1 MALEKMKMNNRKVA
15 KTSIYLLALS
25 LTQPFFWL
33 PVVLPQPVQANN
45 ITLSEEIL
53 ELLAKTEP
61 TCQRL
66 PSDLRSLT
74 KGAVDAVIPSQTHT
88 QQQLEDTIQLLLH
101 QGWRLSHS
109 ADYPVALA
117 CLKTVHKL
125 YKAIDHPIGQGQ
137 TLFNIAWVHYST
149 ANYEKAIATY
159 QQAIALQSQIKHRGT
174 WGETHSLAGLG
185 LVYNALGDQLTA
197 IQYAQQALAIAKE
210 EGDSLAKGYSY
221 VDLGDYHYALGNIQT
236 ALEFYEQSIAV
247 GIQFYEA
254 YPYIGAGNAHYT
266 LGQYQSA
273 IANFQKAITAA
284 ESEYP
289 KIRALAGLGKIAQAQ
304 GKFNQARRHYQQ
316 ALGMAEEIGDRQ
328 GEALLLS
335 HMGSLLA
342 AQDQPELATVFYKN
356 AVQSREV
363 IRQDIQGLGKQLR
376 QQYIESVST
385 DYRAL
390 ADLLLS
396 QSRVLEAQQVLE
408 LLKVQELRDYTKDTR
423 AGGQTDG
430 SPLTPPEA
438 AVVPPHNQL
447 ISLGAKLTAC
457 ESQKPYCPDR
467 KQLQTERKAALA
479 AFNQKADDLRLAF
492 NAETITDPALLEQ
505 GELTRAAQK
514 LVKAHPNSV
523 LIYPLVLEDKLWLVW
538 GAQAGKQGVIFD
550 SKEIP
555 VSRRELSTTVANF
568 RTLLEQRGDEAEL
581 KRTGKQLYDWLIDP
595 IRPELE
601 ANGVDRLIF
610 SLDRATRYIP
620 MAALHDGDQ
629 YLLENFT
636 TSTILT
642 ADGTDTTDRLTPN
655 VADNPVLGLGLTQ
668 AVPGF
673 NALPNVATEVN
684 GIVRRNSPDDDAG
697 IFPGDEKFDDAFD
710 QSAFDDLIDYRIL
723 HIATHGQF
731 VSGNPDDSFLLL
743 GNGEP
748 LKIPEIQTMA
758 DLGGIHLAVL
768 SACETAKGGIDKEG
782 IEVSGLS
789 YYFLTQ
795 GVKSVAASL
804 WLVNDAS
811 TSELMQRF
819 YANLA
824 AGQSKAE
831 ALRQAQLSLME
842 VETSDG
848 QDADRASVAVVSS
861 NLTARAATTS
871 SFSHPYYWAPFIL
884 IGNGL

>member
-1 MALEKMKMNNRKVA
+1 MLQLIDVKSSHAEAALVPPEITAQLIPAYSACKLEP
-15 KTSIYLLALS
+15 S
-25 LTQPFFWL
+25 PFG
-33 PVVLPQPVQANN
+33 
-45 ITLSEEIL
+45 I
-53 ELLAKTEP
+53 
-61 TCQRL
+61 
-66 PSDLRSLT
+66 RSNT
-74 KGAVDAVIPSQTHT
+74 KGNASSHWLPSQTHT
-88 QQQLEDTIQLLLH
+88 QPQLEIQLRLLLQ
-101 QGWRLSHS
+101 QGWELSHNAEFES
-109 ADYPVALA
+109 ALPCLEAAL
-117 CLKTVHKL
+117 KL
-125 YKAIDHPIGQGQ
+125 YQAIDHPIGQGQ
-137 TLFNIAWVHYST
+137 SLFNIAWIYYST
-149 ANYEKAIATY
+149 ADYEKAIATY
-159 QQAIALQSQIKHRGT
+159 QQAITIHSRIRYRGQ
-174 WGETHSLAGLG
+174 WGETYSLGGLG
-185 LVYNALGDQLTA
+185 LVYSALGDHSQA
-197 IQYAQQALAIAKE
+197 ITYAQRTLSIAKE
-210 EGDSLAKGYSY
+210 EGDRLAEGYSY
-221 VDLGDYHYALGNIQT
+221 VDLGDYHYALGNIQQ
-236 ALEFYEQSIAV
+236 ALAFYDQAIATGV
-247 GIQFYEA
+247 QHHEA
-254 YPYIGAGNAHYT
+254 YPYLGAGNAHQA
-266 LGQYQSA
+266 LGDYQQAITKFQQALA
-273 IANFQKAITAA
+273 IADND
-284 ESEYP
+284 YP
-289 KIRALAGLGKIAQAQ
+289 RIRALAGLGKTHQAKDKFEIAQA
-304 GKFNQARRHYQQ
+304 YYLQ
-316 ALGMAEEIGDRQ
+316 ALGMAERIGDRQ
-328 GEALLLS
+328 GEAVVLS
-335 HMGSLLA
+335 HLGSLLA
-342 AQDQPELATVFYKN
+342 AQDQPELATVFYKSS
-356 AVQSREV
+356 VQRREA
-363 IRQDIQGLGKQLR
+363 IRQGIQGLSSQLR
-376 QQYIESVST
+376 QQYVESVST
-385 DYRAL
+385 DYRVL

-396 QSRVLEAQQVLE
+396 QGRVLEAQQVLE
-408 LLKVQELRDYTKDTR
+408 LLKIQELRDYTKDTR
-423 AGGQTDG
+423 AGGQTNG
-430 SPLTPPEA
+430 APLTPPEA
-438 AVVPPHNQL
+438 AIVPPHNQL

-457 ESQKPYCPDR
+457 ESQKPYCPER
-467 KQLQTERKAALA
+467 QQLQTDRKAALA
-479 AFNQKADDLRLAF
+479 TFNQKAEDLRLAF
-492 NAETITDPALLEQ
+492 RSETTTDPALLEQ

-514 LVKAHPNSV
+514 LIQAHPNSV

-538 GAQAGKQGVIFD
+538 GAQAGQQGVIFD

-555 VSRRELSTTVANF
+555 VSRKELSTTVAQF

-581 KRTGKQLYDWLIDP
+581 QRTGQQLYNWLIAP

-620 MAALHDGDQ
+620 MAALHDGEQ
-629 YLLENFT
+629 YLVENFT

-642 ADGTDTTDRLTPN
+642 ADGTDTTDRLAPAI
-655 VADNPVLGLGLTQ
+655 ADNPVLGLGLTQ

-673 NALPNVATEVN
+673 NALPNVASEVN
-684 GIVRRNSPDDDAG
+684 GIVRRDSPDDSAG
-697 IFPGDEKFDDAFD
+697 IFPGDEKFDQAFD

-743 GNGEP
+743 GNGER

-842 VETSDG
+842 AEQPAG

-861 NLTARAATTS
+861 NGITRAAATG